1 MYGAMRKTEY
11 PIKHWLTHFRS
22 AQGGFMQ
29 KTPPQLAK
37 NHQGFT
43 LIELLVVILILGLL
57 AGIIGP
63 RILGRTDD
71 AKISTARMQIEQLS
85 SALDIYKLDNGVYPT
100 SEQSLQA
107 LVVEPQTGN
116 IPKNWKKGG
125 YLKKGQV
132 PKDPWGNEYIYLSP
146 GAHGDYDIISYGA
159 DGAPGGDGINK
170 DINSWD
176 VEEK

>member
-1 MYGAMRKTEY
+1 
-11 PIKHWLTHFRS
+11 
-22 AQGGFMQ
+22 MQ
-29 KTPPQLAK
+29 QMPRRLAD
-37 NHQGFT
+37 NRQGFT

-71 AKISTARMQIEQLS
+71 AKISTAKMQIEQLS
-85 SALDIYKLDNGVYPT
+85 SALDLYKLDNGRYPT
-100 SEQSLQA
+100 TEQGLEA
-107 LVVEPQTGN
+107 LVIEPQTGDA
-116 IPKNWKKGG
+116 PKNWKKGG

-132 PKDPWGNEYIYLSP
+132 PRDPWGNDYVFLSP

-159 DGAPGGDGINK
+159 DGSAGGDGINK

-176 VEEK
+176 MEH